1 MMFFAS
7 IKRFLVGRPLRN
19 EDIVREKLPKWK
31 ALAIFSSDALSS
43 VAYGPEQIIIILT
56 VPGLI
61 AYGFLAPISFAIL
74 ALLAIITI
82 SYVQVARANPG
93 GGGSY
98 SVAKKNLGEMFAL
111 TAAAALFA
119 DYSLTVAV
127 SVSSGSD
134 AIISA
139 FPALLP
145 YELLIDLLVLFGAL
159 MLINLRGVRESSTAF
174 VFPTYG
180 FIIGILVLVILG
192 SLKALTGGAPA
203 IPPQSLEAQWS
214 GAVLFL
220 ILRAFA
226 SGCSSMT
233 GIEAISN
240 GVPTFKAPEVRNAKI
255 TTYWMSII
263 LGIMFAGVAFLM
275 IHYHIL
281 PAQNVTAL
289 SQIAEIT
296 VGRGWFYYYIQITTM
311 MVLYLAANTSYNGLP
326 PLLSILARDS
336 YMPRYL
342 SARGDRLGFSN
353 GIVLLSIV
361 AAVFIIIYRGNTEH
375 LISLYAIGVFLSFT
389 IAQTGM
395 VIHWKRE
402 KGRGWTFRAA
412 LNGVGAVV
420 TSIVVL
426 IVMVTKFIYGA
437 WVILLFIPVMI
448 YLFKRIYNH
457 YQNIRQEL
465 ALPAGIH
472 EAIVTTPFSGEN
484 TIVLPVAGVT
494 RVVAN
499 TITFAK
505 TLGDNIVAL
514 HIYSDEERGKKVKEK
529 WEKWNPGVEL
539 VVINSPYRSIIYPF
553 MQFLDKL
560 ERSSSPG
567 DYITVLIPEFEPRK
581 WWHRILHNQT
591 GWILRTVL
599 ILQKSVVV
607 CIVPYHLRK

>member
-1 MMFFAS
+1 MILSS
-7 IKRFLVGRPLRN
+7 IKRFLVGRPLHNR
-19 EDIVREKLPKWK
+19 DMVHEKLPKWK
-31 ALAIFSSDALSS
+31 AMAIFSSDALSS

-61 AYGFLAPISFAIL
+61 AYGFMAPISLAIL
-74 ALLAIITI
+74 ILLAIITI

-98 SVAKKNLGEMFAL
+98 SVAKKNLGEIFAL

-134 AIISA
+134 AIVSA
-139 FPALLP
+139 FPSLMSH
-145 YELLIDLLVLFGAL
+145 ELLIDLFVLFGVL
-159 MLINLRGVRESSTAF
+159 MVINLRGVRESSTAF

-180 FIIGILVLVILG
+180 FIAGILVLIALG
-192 SLKALTGGAPA
+192 SYKALLGKAPA
-203 IPPQSLEAQWS
+203 IPPQSLEVQWGS
-214 GAVLFL
+214 SMLFL

-240 GVPTFKAPEVRNAKI
+240 GVPTLKAPEVRNARI

-263 LGIMFAGVAFLM
+263 LGVMFLGISFLM
-275 IHYHIL
+275 MHYHIL
-281 PAQNVTAL
+281 PMGNVTAL

-296 VGRGWFYYYIQITTM
+296 VGRGWFYFYIQVTTM
-311 MVLYLAANTSYNGLP
+311 LVLYLAANTSFNGLP
-326 PLLSILARDS
+326 PLLSILAQDR

-361 AAVFIIIYRGNTEH
+361 AAIFIIVYRGNTEH

-402 KGRGWTFRAA
+402 KGRGWTLRAA

-420 TSIVVL
+420 TGIVVL
-426 IVMVTKFIYGA
+426 IVTVTKFKYGA

-448 YLFKRIYNH
+448 YFFKRVHSH

-465 ALPAGIH
+465 SLPAGIH
-472 EAIVTTPFSGEN
+472 EIISTAPFSGKN

-499 TITFAK
+499 TVTFAK
-505 TLGDNIVAL
+505 TLGINILAIHVATN
-514 HIYSDEERGKKVKEK
+514 EESGNSVKEK
-529 WEKWNPGVEL
+529 WNKWNPGVEL

-553 MQFLDKL
+553 IKYLDKL
-560 ERSSSPG
+560 EKDKGPG
-567 DYITVLIPEFEPRK
+567 DYITVLIPEFETKK

-591 GWILRTVL
+591 GWILRTIL

>member
-1 MMFFAS
+1 MIFSS
-7 IKRFLVGRPLRN
+7 IKRFLVGRPLHNR
-19 EDIVREKLPKWK
+19 DMVHEKLPKWK
-31 ALAIFSSDALSS
+31 AMAIFSSDALSS

-61 AYGFLAPISFAIL
+61 AYGFMAPISLAIL
-74 ALLAIITI
+74 VLLAIITI

-98 SVAKKNLGEMFAL
+98 SVAKKNLGELFAL

-134 AIISA
+134 AIVSA

-145 YELLIDLLVLFGAL
+145 HEILIDLFVLFGVL
-159 MLINLRGVRESSTAF
+159 MVINLRGVRESSTAF

-180 FIIGILVLVILG
+180 FIAGILALVALG
-192 SLKALTGGAPA
+192 SYKALLGEAPA
-203 IPPQSLEAQWS
+203 IPPQSLEVQWGS
-214 GAVLFL
+214 AVLFL

-240 GVPTFKAPEVRNAKI
+240 GVPTLKAPEVRNARI
-255 TTYWMSII
+255 TTYWLSII
-263 LGIMFAGVAFLM
+263 LGVMFAGISFLM
-275 IHYHIL
+275 MHYHIL
-281 PAQNVTAL
+281 PMENVTAL
-289 SQIAEIT
+289 SRIAEIT
-296 VGRGWFYYYIQITTM
+296 VGRGWFYFYIQITTM
-311 MVLYLAANTSYNGLP
+311 LVLYLAANTSFNGLP
-326 PLLSILARDS
+326 PLLSILAQDR

-353 GIVLLSIV
+353 GIILLSII
-361 AAVFIIIYRGNTEH
+361 AAIFIIIYRGNTDH

-395 VIHWKRE
+395 VIHWRRE
-402 KGRGWTFRAA
+402 KGKGWTLRAA

-420 TSIVVL
+420 TGIVVL
-426 IVMVTKFIYGA
+426 IVTVTKFKYGA

-448 YLFKRIYNH
+448 YFFKRIHSH

-465 ALPAGIH
+465 SLPAGIH
-472 EAIVTTPFSGEN
+472 EIISTAPFSGKN

-505 TLGDNIVAL
+505 TLGTNIIAIHVATN
-514 HIYSDEERGKKVKEK
+514 EESGIKVKEK
-529 WEKWNPGVEL
+529 WNRWNPGVEL
-539 VVINSPYRSIIYPF
+539 IVINSPYRSIIYPF
-553 MQFLDKL
+553 IKYLDKL
-560 ERSSSPG
+560 EKSKGPG
-567 DYITVLIPEFEPRK
+567 DYITVLIPEFETKK

-591 GWILRTVL
+591 GWILRTIL
-599 ILQKSVVV
+599 ILQKNAVI